1 MSGDFSLHFAMNA
14 LERSGP
20 GGVTS
25 AHPGPDHMEPV
36 TEVHDMA
43 DISHYPDSGAAV
55 NMTDKPEQT
64 ANVILALRDGF
75 GFEDIQA
82 KNIASADFARA
93 VAGRLTALG
102 LLPRLYGRRG

>member
-1 MSGDFSLHFAMNA
+1 MSGDFSLQFAVNA

-20 GGVTS
+20 GG
-25 AHPGPDHMEPV
+25 AGNAQPGPNHMEPA

-43 DISHYPDSGAAV
+43 AGSLYSDSIALV
-55 NMTDKPEQT
+55 NVTDRPEQT
-64 ANVILALRDGF
+64 ANVIWALRDGF